1 MKKIFALSICL
12 FMLASCE
19 YEELFEASEYP
30 VQNYEISNAAD
41 GVYSIKYQ
49 ERTGFP
55 DQCVDVE
62 VKKSDDIVYKYS
74 TDWKGDR
81 VLPEKIVHLF
91 EYDGGDVF
99 YIQNYTPEPYGNNV
113 YEPECYIVY
122 NGNERPDFFG
132 YKDYVNINFKDNIPE
147 NRQEELE
154 SAAEFLNE
162 NITEQEIVEVFDKCG
177 YDSTYILKSYN
188 YKGEKENDQT

>member
-81 VLPEKIVHLF
+81 VLPEKL
-91 EYDGGDVF
+91 
-99 YIQNYTPEPYGNNV
+99 YT
-113 YEPECYIVY
+113 
-122 NGNERPDFFG
+122 
-132 YKDYVNINFKDNIPE
+132 
-147 NRQEELE
+147 
-154 SAAEFLNE
+154 FLNMTAE
-162 NITEQEIVEVFDKCG
+162 MYFIFRIIRPNHMETMCMNPNAILFITAMSARIFLDIK
-177 YDSTYILKSYN
+177 TM
-188 YKGEKENDQT
+188 